1 MKLILKYWP
10 ALLILLAFI
19 AGRFTAND
27 NSDELQENWKQERK
41 LLMEGIIKKQAE
53 VTSLR
58 ADSLAIRK
66 EMTLDSLRFS
76 RALEVN
82 QRAYTALK
90 RKYNEINLNRAS
102 VHDLDSIVSVLLP
115 D

>member
-1 MKLILKYWP
+1 MKIKQYILPLI
-10 ALLILLAFI
+10 ILAAIFL
-19 AGRFTAND
+19 AGRFTASD

-41 LLMEGIIKKQAE
+41 LLMEGIIKKQ
-53 VTSLR
+53 TDLTR
-58 ADSLAIRK
+58 LQADSIAVRK
-66 EMTLDSLRFS
+66 QMTLDSLRFS

-102 VHDLDSIVSVLLP
+102 VHELDSLITKLYP
-115 D
+115 